1 MDHSA
6 VAAGGDGVVRA
17 AFGKRDIIHVTDEIC
32 TIQVFV
38 CVTFLFVS
46 VSSAECDKLRKDGFR
61 SSQYYS
67 QGPTF
72 SDPSQSTSSLQ
83 DDDEDDDKKVH
94 RAKTLQKSTHEN
106 INL

>member
-1 MDHSA
+1 MDRSA
-6 VAAGGDGVVRA
+6 ITAGGDRVVRT

-32 TIQVFV
+32 TIQAFV
-38 CVTFLFVS
+38 CITFLSVS

-72 SDPSQSTSSLQ
+72 SDPSQSTSSIQ
-83 DDDEDDDKKVH
+83 DNDEDDDKKVH
-94 RAKTLQKSTHEN
+94 IGKTLQKSTHEN